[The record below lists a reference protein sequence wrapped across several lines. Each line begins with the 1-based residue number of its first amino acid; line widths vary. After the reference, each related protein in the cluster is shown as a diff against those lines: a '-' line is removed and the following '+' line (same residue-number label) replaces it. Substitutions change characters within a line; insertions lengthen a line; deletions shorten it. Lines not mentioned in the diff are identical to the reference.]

1 MRFEVGDL
9 CRVRSQYVRTG
20 PWHTAG
26 SGLIFA
32 IDRELY
38 RSWTNAQTG
47 QRESQDRL
55 HILWGDGTVGAEPHS
70 FVEPVP
76 REGEVT

>member
-9 CRVRSQYVRTG
+9 CRVRSQYVRSW
-20 PWHTAG
+20 PDAG
-26 SGLIFA
+26 YGLIFA

-38 RSWTNAQTG
+38 KSWTNAQTG
-47 QRESQDRL
+47 QQEDQDRL
-55 HILWGDGTVGAEPHS
+55 HILWGDGTVGAEPGS

-76 REGEVT
+76 REGVTR